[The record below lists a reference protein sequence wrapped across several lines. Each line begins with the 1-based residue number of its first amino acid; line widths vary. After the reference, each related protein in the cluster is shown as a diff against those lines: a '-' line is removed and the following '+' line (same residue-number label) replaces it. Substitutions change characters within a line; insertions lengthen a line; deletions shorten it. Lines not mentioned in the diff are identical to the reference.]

1 MLVDSSMAALSDL
14 TFRTAF
20 VIYIVALVMAC
31 IYYGRLLGVIDMRRE
46 REERRGA
53 QAEAEAQ
60 AEAQAK
66 TQAMAQ
72 AEQKVAVGAGGGSR
86 IVDLDAAPTAV
97 ESDDTPTT
105 RGARGTGE
113 LSDAE
118 FEQRYDKRVAS
129 ARKWAGMTQALV
141 WFGVTLHLAAFVT
154 RGIAARRFPLGNLYE
169 YILFMTAVIM
179 VVAAVVIQRKGWHSI
194 WPWLLFPMVVVMFL
208 NSTVFHL
215 QAAPVVPALQSYWL
229 PVHVSSVSIGA
240 SIGIVS
246 GIFALLYLLRMWQPK
261 GQEHGV
267 LGVVAKPLPSAKT
280 LDTIAYKTAIVTLP
294 LFGIGIVFG
303 AIWAEVA
310 WGRFWNW
317 DAKETV
323 SMITWILYAAYL
335 HARATAGWKSTAA
348 AWINVFALCMTVFN
362 MTYVNFVSAS
372 LHSYAGLN

>member
-1 MLVDSSMAALSDL
+1 MLVDSSMATLSDL

-20 VIYIVALVMAC
+20 VIYIAALVMSC
-31 IYYGRLLGVIDMRRE
+31 IYYGRLLGVIDLRRE
-46 REERRGA
+46 REERAAAGVRTAPA
-53 QAEAEAQ
+53 QQ
-60 AEAQAK
+60 R
-66 TQAMAQ
+66 
-72 AEQKVAVGAGGGSR
+72 VAVGAGGGSE
-86 IVDLDAAPTAV
+86 VVGAGEPPAGEVPAA
-97 ESDDTPTT
+97 
-105 RGARGTGE
+105 GAWDG
-113 LSDAE
+113 AE
-118 FEQRYDKRVAS
+118 YDKRVAS

-141 WFGVTLHLAAFVT
+141 WFGVALHVAAFVT
-154 RGIAARRFPLGNLYE
+154 RGFAARRFPLGNLYE

-179 VVAAVVIQRKGWHSI
+179 LVAATVIQRKGWHSI

-215 QAAPVVPALQSYWL
+215 QAAPVVPALQSYWM

-240 SIGIVS
+240 SIGVVS

-261 GQEHGV
+261 GEEHGFF
-267 LGVVAKPLPSAKT
+267 GSVAKPLPSART

-294 LFGIGIVFG
+294 LFGVGIVFG

-323 SMITWILYAAYL
+323 SMITWVLYAAYL

-362 MTYVNFVSAS
+362 MTYVNFVAAS